1 MAILITKQPSDATL
15 MVGKI
20 SGTLNVAA
28 TGATGYQWRQARDAG
43 TTVGST
49 AVLGQT
55 TPALTIPTN
64 LEVGTY
70 YFYCAISDEDETIN
84 SKVVSVHVVEFPE
97 YITGAFAHAYV
108 GACAKEIQDKFQEL
122 QVLTGITIPNNNDVL
137 LTAQVELFMEAL

>member
-1 MAILITKQPSDATL
+1 MAILITKQPSEVTM

-20 SGTLNVAA
+20 SGKLSVAA
-28 TGATGYQWRQARDAG
+28 TGATAYQWRQAREAG

-49 AVLGQT
+49 VVAGQNT
-55 TPALTIPTN
+55 AALTIPTN

-84 SKVVSVHVVEFPE
+84 SKIVAVNIVDFPE
-97 YITGAFAHAYV
+97 YITGAFAHSYV

-122 QVLTGITIPNNNDVL
+122 QVLTGITIPNTNEVL